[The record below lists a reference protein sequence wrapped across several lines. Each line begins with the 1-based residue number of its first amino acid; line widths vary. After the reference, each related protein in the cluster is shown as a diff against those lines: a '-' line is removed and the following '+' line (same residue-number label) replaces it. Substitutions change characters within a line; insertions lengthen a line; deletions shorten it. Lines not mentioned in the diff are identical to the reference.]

1 MKVKCDDVVGGLGCS
16 YEATGATPDEL
27 KRDLI
32 KHGDHAHGD
41 LLDGLPP
48 DVAAQRKVAM
58 NEHIDELLTHI
69 R

>member
-1 MKVKCDDVVGGLGCS
+1 MKVKCDDVVGGLGCG
-16 YEATGATPDEL
+16 YEAKGATHDEVKSAL
-27 KRDLI
+27 M

-48 DVAAQRKVAM
+48 DIAAQRKVAM
-58 NEHIDELLTHI
+58 SEHIDELLTHI